1 MVKPTCFRVRK
12 VDLFIS
18 MTGKT
23 MKKYIVPI
31 LLALFAMSGAV
42 LEGLIKDLSPQII
55 QTNGLLTI
63 ICTGVLISWVLSLQV
78 KGS

>member
-1 MVKPTCFRVRK
+1 
-12 VDLFIS
+12 
-18 MTGKT
+18 

-55 QTNGLLTI
+55 QINGLLTI
-63 ICTGVLISWVLSLQV
+63 ICTGVLITWVLRLQV
-78 KGS
+78 KGG